1 MNSIESPIVLSS
13 PHTAGA
19 DSLYPALSASDPVAL
34 KALRTLISPTPNLP
48 LELNQSP
55 LSPSSSSWPEVGDA
69 LAETN
74 LWDRTTA
81 SGSLPAEDDALQVL
95 REQAESISGVRE
107 PVSHFISAQN
117 PPFASSPT
125 SVLPDSLVADMEVTV
140 APEVTY
146 SSPPGEY
153 DAELSSESPLPD
165 PGLIEALRELLGH
178 PAQASPAAQTISI
191 RDEEKDSGSR
201 RVLEIVQSLL
211 SEETLSAASLP
222 LLIQVRDVLSPTK
235 GELNHQP
242 EALAQIRALIETLP
256 SEAVPAPV
264 RHPIQ
269 TNEPPLAVPLED
281 SSDFTPALEQP
292 EQETP
297 NLGQVIL
304 QSLDTQSSTSAANAV
319 AAVNQPAHLERV
331 EQFSALI
338 TEMADRVLVTDPLH
352 GQTQEVRIQ
361 LAESVMPGTEV
372 RVWREE
378 GGQLRVDF
386 DTTSGYWARVLN
398 EASPLLAQRLNERLN
413 LPDAVLVNVQQQGGQ
428 PEDGRSRNRHTPWD
442 MTGQEASQ

>member
-1 MNSIESPIVLSS
+1 MNLIESTLVISS
-13 PHTAGA
+13 PQMAEA
-19 DSLYPALSASDPVAL
+19 DSLSPSLGDSDPVAL
-34 KALRTLISPTPNLP
+34 NALRSLIAAPQNAP
-48 LELNQSP
+48 LEEMQSP
-55 LSPSSSSWPEVGDA
+55 LAPS
-69 LAETN
+69 
-74 LWDRTTA
+74 
-81 SGSLPAEDDALQVL
+81 SGSLWDEEKALQVSGD
-95 REQAESISGVRE
+95 EAETFSEAHE
-107 PVSHFISAQN
+107 PAAHFIPSPKSPFSASLTSAPN
-117 PPFASSPT
+117 GSLGKDVDVTIAPKSTNSPR
-125 SVLPDSLVADMEVTV
+125 
-140 APEVTY
+140 PEKL
-146 SSPPGEY
+146 
-153 DAELSSESPLPD
+153 DAELSSESPFPD

-191 RDEEKDSGSR
+191 PDEDKDSGSTH
-201 RVLEIVQSLL
+201 VLEIVQSLL

-222 LLIQVRDVLSPTK
+222 LLIQVRDVLAQTK

-256 SEAVPAPV
+256 SETVPVPV

-281 SSDFTPALEQP
+281 SSDFIPVLEKP

-297 NLGQVIL
+297 NLGHVIL
-304 QSLDTQSSTSAANAV
+304 QSLDTQSSASAANAV

-442 MTGQEASQ
+442 MTGQEAPQ